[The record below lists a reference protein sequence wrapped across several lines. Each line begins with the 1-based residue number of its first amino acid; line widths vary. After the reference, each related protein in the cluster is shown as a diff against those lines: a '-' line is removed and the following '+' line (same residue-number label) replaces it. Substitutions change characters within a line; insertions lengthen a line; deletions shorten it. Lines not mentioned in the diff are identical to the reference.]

1 MMSRDESGH
10 EAYMKRAIELAKI
23 ALSKGE
29 SPVASLIVR
38 HGEILAEGIE
48 AVKTRIDIA
57 AHAELIA
64 IRRACRTLGTLDLSG
79 CVIYTTAEPCFMC
92 SFAIRQTCISQVVIG
107 RPSPHIGGL
116 SSLHPILS
124 DSRISGWSKPP
135 RVVRGVLKLECET
148 LHL

>member
-1 MMSRDESGH
+1 MPRIESGH

-29 SPVASLIVR
+29 TPVGSLTVR
-38 HGEILAEGIE
+38 NGEIIAEGIE
-48 AVKTRIDIA
+48 AVKTGLDIS
-57 AHAELIA
+57 AHAEMIA
-64 IRRACRTLGTLDLSG
+64 IRRACRRLGTLDLSG

-92 SFAIRQTCISQVVIG
+92 SYAIRQTRISQVVIG

-124 DSRISGWSKPP
+124 DSRISCWSKPP
-135 RVVRGVLKLECET
+135 RVVRGMLKRECEA
-148 LHL
+148 LHF